1 MFPIIY
7 RRIARREFDESIDW
21 YEGQRHGL
29 GDEFESEIQR
39 AITDISSFPYRYPIV
54 ERDVRQAPVDRF
66 PFSVYYRVRA
76 GRIIVLSVFHNARNP
91 AECQGRL

>member
-7 RRIARREFDESIDW
+7 RGIARMEFDGSIDW

-29 GDEFESEIQR
+29 GDEFECEIQR
-39 AITDISSFPYRYPIV
+39 AITGIASDPMRFPVV

-66 PFSVYYRVRA
+66 PFSIYYRIRA
-76 GRIIVLSVFHNARNP
+76 GRIIVISVFHSARDP
-91 AECQGRL
+91 AEWQGRV